1 MSLPPT
7 PYTLREL
14 VADNLRRLRSV
25 TAAQPDDVVRAAAQF
40 GLEWTT
46 SWYLAVERG
55 QKPLSA
61 EHLLALPPILTSAL
75 AYRVS
80 LSDLLLGDGS
90 MHFGQPVDGTTISLH
105 YLRELVTAAPFR
117 RSFLDF
123 DDIETQQRTELA
135 LAQAAAEKMR
145 IIVRANLGD
154 VDVRALAKTEAAA
167 TDLESKLA
175 KKLGVPD
182 IVVIAA
188 AASLWGHSMA
198 EERDALLNPAQGEP
212 VPSKSTVSR
221 KLTTAITHKLEEAE
235 EAAKAKAAFVAASG
249 AVTAEYPLVQL
260 TSPPPP
266 PVEIASG
273 SYHMRSVLRSPT
285 PLPVGQPDA
294 LRSPTP
300 LPVGQ
305 PDALRSPTPLPV
317 GQPDT
322 ALRSPTPMPVS
333 PGAPAPVS
341 PPAPPAEPVSL
352 GTSELPQVRPAAP
365 LPPVPVP
372 QQRLAEPEWKPEPVD
387 ITD

>member
-14 VADNLRRLRSV
+14 VAANLRRLRSV

-61 EHLLALPPILTSAL
+61 EQLLALPPILTSAL

-90 MHFGQPVDGTTISLH
+90 MHFGQPIEGTTISLH

-154 VDVRALAKTEAAA
+154 VDVRALARAEQGATE
-167 TDLESKLA
+167 LESKLA

-198 EERDALLNPAQGEP
+198 EERDAMLNPGEGEP
-212 VPSKSTVSR
+212 VPSKTTVSR
-221 KLTTAITHKLEEAE
+221 KLTTAITQKLEEAE
-235 EAAKAKAAFVAASG
+235 QAANTKAEALAAASNT
-249 AVTAEYPLVQL
+249 VTAEFPLVQL
-260 TSPPPP
+260 NSPPRQ

-285 PLPVGQPDA
+285 PMQVPVLRDA
-294 LRSPTP
+294 
-300 LPVGQ
+300 
-305 PDALRSPTPLPV
+305 
-317 GQPDT
+317 
-322 ALRSPTPMPVS
+322 
-333 PGAPAPVS
+333 
-341 PPAPPAEPVSL
+341 APPPQLMVPAQREP
-352 GTSELPQVRPAAP
+352 EPEPEPRPEAQP
-365 LPPVPVP
+365 EPVPV
-372 QQRLAEPEWKPEPVD
+372 
-387 ITD
+387 TD